1 MSEELNAL
9 NEAQEQNVD
18 AQNPDEVAGEA
29 SQEEQQNDAD
39 NSGNDGGEPG
49 RQTREENHQ
58 IAEFRKNAQAEIN
71 RLREEKE
78 QRDQLAAMLFENT
91 VKGELNPFTGK
102 PIETVEDFL
111 AWKEEDDKQKLEQAG
126 LSPDFIKEMI
136 ANDPTVKAAAQ
147 ILQQNQQEQQ
157 KMAVDGEI
165 GKIQVMNPKIKGL
178 PDLIAEMQDNRTFN
192 ALTRGGMT
200 LSEAYAEVH
209 KIPQKK
215 QDNTKDHLQT
225 LGGGNPSGSESEIPA
240 DELSTWKE
248 AFPDDT
254 SAQLRTRYN
263 RSISRQK

>member
-1 MSEELNAL
+1 MSEELNTL
-9 NEAQEQNVD
+9 NDDVQDGVVD
-18 AQNPDEVAGEA
+18 QPETEEVTSEVTETETESNEEVAI
-29 SQEEQQNDAD
+29 
-39 NSGNDGGEPG
+39 P
-49 RQTREENHQ
+49 QTPEVNHQ
-58 IAEFRKNAQAEIN
+58 FAEFRKQSQAEIN
-71 RLREEKE
+71 RLREENE
-78 QRDQLAAMLFENT
+78 QRDQLAALLFENT

-111 AWKEEDDKQKLEQAG
+111 AWKEENDRQNLEKAGLTPEYLEQ
-126 LSPDFIKEMI
+126 MI
-136 ANDPTVKAAAQ
+136 ANNPTVKQAAQ
-147 ILQQNQQEQQ
+147 ILQQNQQVQQ

-178 PDLIAEMQDNRTFN
+178 PDLITEMKDNKTFN

-263 RSISRQK
+263 RSIARQK